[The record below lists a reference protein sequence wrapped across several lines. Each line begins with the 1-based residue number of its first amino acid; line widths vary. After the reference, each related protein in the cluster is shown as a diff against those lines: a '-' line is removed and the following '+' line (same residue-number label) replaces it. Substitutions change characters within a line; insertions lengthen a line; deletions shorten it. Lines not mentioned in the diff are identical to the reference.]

1 MRAILKSSYYNF
13 YIYLTA
19 ILFAVLSLIAVVVA
33 FQHYYVIDANAKIQF
48 TLDWHIPFNLFYWLC
63 WLIFLPIIYFIT
75 VKIKFVRQSLLY
87 SIILY
92 AIIPLL
98 FVFIHQVIASVVIST
113 ILNYSDFQTLL
124 YKRMIRNQWVWV
136 DLIIYFAIMVGIN
149 AGEYQQKSRKNEIK
163 FSKLQAQLAESQLTT
178 LNSQLH
184 PHFLFNTLNTLSTL
198 ILKSDNLEA
207 RRMLEL
213 LKNFL
218 KTTVFENDK
227 QEISLEEE
235 LQFINNYLEIEKVR
249 FKDKLDVVEE
259 IDSETLQ
266 ARIPN
271 FLLQPIIENAIHHG
285 IAAKVADGLIKIS
298 THKDRDKLT
307 ITIEDNGPGLKNFAI
322 KKKQNGVGLM
332 ITKKRL
338 QHIFGGNQDVALGES
353 VLGGLKVE
361 LAIPFIPIK

>member
-1 MRAILKSSYYNF
+1 MRAILKSSYFNF

-19 ILFAVLSLIAVVVA
+19 VLFIVLSLVAVVVA

-48 TLDWHIPFNLFYWLC
+48 NLDWHIPFNLFYWLC
-63 WLIFLPIIYFIT
+63 WLIFLPMIYFIT
-75 VKIKFVRQSLLY
+75 VKIKFGKPLLLY
-87 SIILY
+87 SILFY
-92 AIIPLL
+92 ALIPLS
-98 FVFIHQVIASVVIST
+98 FVFIHQVIASAVISK

-149 AGEYQQKSRKNEIK
+149 AGEYQQKSRKNEII

-198 ILKSDNLEA
+198 ILKSDNNEA

-218 KTTVFENDK
+218 KTTVFENNK
-227 QEISLEEE
+227 QEISLDEE

-249 FKDKLDVVEE
+249 FKDKLAVVEE
-259 IDSETLQ
+259 IDSDTLQ

-285 IAAKVADGLIKIS
+285 IATKVAEGLIKI
-298 THKDRDKLT
+298 TTRRNNDKLT
-307 ITIEDNGPGLKNFAI
+307 ITIEDNGPGLKNFEN
-322 KKKQNGVGLM
+322 KKKHNGVGLM
-332 ITKKRL
+332 ITKKRM
-338 QHIFGGNQDVALGES
+338 QHIFGGNQNINLGES
-353 VLGGLKVE
+353 MLGGLKVE
-361 LAIPFIPIK
+361 LAIPFISVK